1 MRIVAAAMVV
11 LVASPS
17 ALAQVPEPIL
27 PDSFA
32 SETEWRGAYRQTEQD
47 LSASRKMT
55 WIGAIVAVAGV
66 AVMAYGE
73 VAGPEEYQ
81 TRGLALFSRE
91 KVSCRDD
98 PLTGV
103 SVCTRETISEP
114 GSVRGTRDWRIFGPG
129 LAVFGGGAFFGLK
142 GWSRMDSAREN
153 LQRLEWIG
161 EDRGWSLSLAPR
173 TNNGV
178 ALRLAFRW

>member
-1 MRIVAAAMVV
+1 MRIVAAALVV
-11 LVASPS
+11 LIVLS
-17 ALAQVPEPIL
+17 AHAQALEPFF

-32 SETEWRGAYRQTEQD
+32 SESEWRETYRQAEQN
-47 LSASRKMT
+47 LSSGRKMT
-55 WIGAIVAVAGV
+55 WIGALAAVAGL

-81 TRGLALFSRE
+81 TRPLALFSRE
-91 KVSCRDD
+91 RVRCQDD
-98 PLTGV
+98 ARTGV
-103 SVCTRETISEP
+103 SVCTRETLSEP
-114 GSVRGTRDWRIFGPG
+114 GSVRGSRDWRIFGPG

-142 GWSRMDSAREN
+142 GWDRMDSARTN

-161 EDRGWSLSLAPR
+161 EDRRWSLSVAPQ